1 MGTPWPL
8 AGEFRFH
15 CDPACVGE
23 ARRWLAACLRAEF
36 GRQPAADVIADA
48 LVIASELVT
57 NAINAKCVV
66 GRLGWRAGSSWLRVW
81 VFDDGPGWPVLRD
94 PVPQDPHGRGLRIV
108 RALAADA
115 GTRQVSGGKE
125 AWATLALTAE

>member
-1 MGTPWPL
+1 VGTPWPL

-23 ARRWLAACLRAEF
+23 ARRWLEACLRKEF
-36 GRQPAADVIADA
+36 AYRPAAQVIGDA

-57 NAINAKCVV
+57 NAINAKCVG
-66 GRLGWRAGSSWLRVW
+66 GRLGWGAGSSWLRLW

-94 PVPQDPHGRGLRIV
+94 PGPLEPHGRGLHIV
-108 RALAADA
+108 RALAAETGA
-115 GTRQVSGGKE
+115 RQVFGGKE
-125 AWATLALTAE
+125 AWATLALTTD